1 MVRITITIPEELKKK
16 LEELAQEQDRS
27 LSYVIREML
36 QKQIKDT
43 K

>member
-36 QKQIKDT
+36 QKQIEDT